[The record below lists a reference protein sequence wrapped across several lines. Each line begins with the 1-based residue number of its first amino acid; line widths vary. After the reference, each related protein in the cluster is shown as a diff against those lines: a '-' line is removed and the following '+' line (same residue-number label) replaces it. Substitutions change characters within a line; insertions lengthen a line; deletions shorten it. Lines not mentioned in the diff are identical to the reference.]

1 MSKKSRRARAKSHTT
16 ERSQPKQI
24 IQRTEPVRKK
34 VESSA
39 AVAKSGAPSLTL
51 AQQNR
56 YYYIVPELRR
66 IAIIAGSLI
75 VVLIILTFILG

>member
-24 IQRTEPVRKK
+24 IQRTEPIKKK
-34 VESSA
+34 VDNSSA
-39 AVAKSGAPSLTL
+39 VIKSSTPSLTL

-56 YYYIVPELRR
+56 YYYIIPELRR

-75 VVLIILTFILG
+75 IVLSILTFVLG